1 MVNNEAVF
9 LGLVFQRRMRDVDYV
24 PLTRTFFTLT
34 LTLTVTV
41 TVTVTYA

>member
-1 MVNNEAVF
+1 MVKNEAVF

-34 LTLTVTV
+34 LTVTV
-41 TVTVTYA
+41 AVTVTYA